1 MECHH
6 PRSLRL
12 NPSAKGVTATVLGRR
27 DAQGV
32 ILVHIPRGQTINS
45 DLHIPTLKTL
55 QKRFRMVG
63 PLRNVAVMFLQLQR
77 TRPHTSLKTREAIAK
92 LGLSFFSHHTAQI
105 LLLQMSTSL
114 QPSKMPSVGKRLREM
129 TKLLKTWLRVQNSN
143 WHKKEIDA
151 PVSRWSGLLKF
162 IKIIL

>member
-32 ILVHIPRGQTINS
+32 ILVHMPRGETINS
-45 DLHIPTLKTL
+45 GLYIPTLKIL

-63 PLRNVAVMFLQLQR
+63 PHRNVVMFLQLQR
-77 TRPHTSLKTREAIAK
+77 TQTHTSLKTREAIAK
-92 LGLSFFSHHTAQI
+92 LGLSFTHHTAQI

-114 QPSKMPSVGKRLREM
+114 QPSKMPSVGKRLKGM
-129 TKLLKTWLRVQNSN
+129 TKLLKTLLRVQNLN
-143 WHKKEIDA
+143 WHKKGIDA
-151 PVSRWSGLLKF
+151 PFSRWSRLLKF
-162 IKIIL
+162 MKTM